1 MARLTPSEY
10 ADKLVQRASAA
21 ADDYRK
27 GIQRVQRPPGE
38 AAAAAQDKMLT
49 NVQQAVSSGRWASR
63 VRAVSLSDWQQ
74 RTADVGAQRYSQGIA
89 AARPKIE
96 ARAAQLLSA
105 VDAASAKVRSMPS
118 TTKEQ
123 RIARSVAFQQ
133 AMTKLGPR

>member
-10 ADKLVQRASAA
+10 ADKLIQRASAA
-21 ADDYRK
+21 SDDYRK
-27 GIQRVQRPPGE
+27 GVMRVNRSPGE

-49 NVQQAVSSGRWASR
+49 NVQQAVTSGRWAQR
-63 VRAVSLSDWQQ
+63 VRSVSLGDWQQ
-74 RTADVGAQRYSQGIA
+74 KTADVGAARYSQGIQ

-96 ARAAQLLSA
+96 ARAGQLLAA
-105 VDAASAKVRSMPS
+105 VDAARAKIQSMPS

-133 AMTKLGPR
+133 AMTKLGGR